1 VERLV
6 CGGDEWATKDLPSN
20 FPEKKK
26 KKKKKGIRDG
36 KMRWG
41 GREGKSALLSKG
53 SLTGMLSKEV
63 I

>member
-1 VERLV
+1 MGDNRFIFRL
-6 CGGDEWATKDLPSN
+6 PR
-20 FPEKKK
+20 KKK
-26 KKKKKGIRDG
+26 KKRKKKKEEKKGIRDG
-36 KMRWG
+36 KMRGG